1 MYWLPIRMGPGC
13 RADSC
18 LLRPG
23 EESERG
29 WQWTGHPAPLLVL
42 SQLCRPP
49 AWGPE
54 QGRGQECF
62 SRSLVLEGL
71 TVCPSCQDLPDP
83 VHDAAEVQ
91 LPHGGSAFH
100 DETGEET
107 CLPDVPRLLPASGR
121 LPRLLPLWSTLPVAP
136 LCPGLPFSLLSLPGL
151 WEPCEGR
158 TILASALCPG
168 LIQ

>member
-1 MYWLPIRMGPGC
+1 MAVDRTRCTSACSFPAVQGHLHCPG
-13 RADSC
+13 
-18 LLRPG
+18 
-23 EESERG
+23 
-29 WQWTGHPAPLLVL
+29 
-42 SQLCRPP
+42 
-49 AWGPE
+49 
-54 QGRGQECF
+54 QGRGQESF

-100 DETGEET
+100 DETGEESS
-107 CLPDVPRLLPASGR
+107 PAR
-121 LPRLLPLWSTLPVAP
+121 RAEAP
-136 LCPGLPFSLLSLPGL
+136 PSLEHSSCRPSLSWAAFLTVLSLPGL

-158 TILASALCPG
+158 TILASALRPG